1 MLEKLH
7 EEVKKETEMP
17 YTLPNGKR
25 DYKRQNENVDSKPAA
40 RKHRAHGVKVQ
51 RALEAEGRASKGDGL
66 DNGHKR
72 AYSKGGSADLKN
84 IKLQSP
90 STNRSFSRNS
100 DSSMKSERSKKGK

>member
-1 MLEKLH
+1 MLEKLR
-7 EEVKKETEMP
+7 EETKKEFEMP

-66 DNGHKR
+66 DNGHKK
-72 AYSKGGSADLKN
+72 AYSKGGSTDLKN

-90 STNRSFSRNS
+90 STNRSFSRNA

>member
-1 MLEKLH
+1 MSEKLH
-7 EEVKKETEMP
+7 EETKKEFEMP
-17 YTLPNGKR
+17 YMTDGKR
-25 DYKRQNENVDSKPAA
+25 DYKRQNANVDSKPAA

-51 RALEAEGRASKGDGL
+51 RALEDEGRASKGDGL

-90 STNRSFSRNS
+90 STNRSFSRNA

>member
-1 MLEKLH
+1 
-7 EEVKKETEMP
+7 MP
-17 YTLPNGKR
+17 YMTNGRR

-51 RALEAEGRASKGDGL
+51 RALEDEGRASKGDGL
-66 DNGHKR
+66 DNAHKR

-100 DSSMKSERSKKGK
+100 DSSMKSEQSKKNK